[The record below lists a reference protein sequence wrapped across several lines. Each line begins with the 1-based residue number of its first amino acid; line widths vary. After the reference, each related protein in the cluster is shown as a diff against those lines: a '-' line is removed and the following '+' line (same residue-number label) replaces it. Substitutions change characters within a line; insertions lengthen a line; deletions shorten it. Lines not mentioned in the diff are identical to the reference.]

1 MLFTAGLIDRSRA
14 LEKVNG
20 RWLSAQLRA
29 R

>member
-1 MLFTAGLIDRSRA
+1 MKVHGGLIDRCRA

-29 R
+29 G